1 MQNLLENYLEAAEG
15 AGSVLAHARLLMKLA
30 HLYQGIAPAHLG
42 QASCV
47 ANYKS
52 GIIIIH
58 AVSGAVAAKLRQLAP
73 TLANEFL
80 KRGVE
85 CNEVQVKVQAPEI
98 KSQSRTSTQKPL
110 SHRTGEALAGLAGTM
125 PNSPLRAAL
134 EALLARAAIR
144 E

>member
-15 AGSVLAHARLLMKLA
+15 AGSVLTHARLLMKLA

-73 TLANEFL
+73 TLANEFS

-110 SHRTGEALAGLAGTM
+110 SHRTGEELAGLAGAM
-125 PNSPLRAAL
+125 PKSPLRAAL
-134 EALLARAAIR
+134 ETLLARASIR